1 MLKYICDQP
10 SIKFGVLPTF
20 SGTLIIQSNFLP
32 ILEYN
37 FEGITIHVHLP
48 YTLKNIENNF
58 S

>member
-20 SGTLIIQSNFLP
+20 SGTLIVQSNFLP

-37 FEGITIHVHLP
+37 FEGITIHVHFAL
-48 YTLKNIENNF
+48 YFKKYRK
-58 S
+58 

>member
-37 FEGITIHVHLP
+37 FEGITIHVHFAL
-48 YTLKNIENNF
+48 YFKKYRK
-58 S
+58 